1 MKLLTRRAAPFT
13 AALLATVTWAEAHP
27 GHDGHDFSWDFRHLA
42 DHPDA
47 TILCF
52 GVIGAV
58 AWVVW
63 KVTSARSEDP
73 KVSPVRIDDSRRER

>member
-1 MKLLTRRAAPFT
+1 MKLFTRRAAPFT
-13 AALLATVTWAEAHP
+13 AALVASASLAQAHP

-52 GVIGAV
+52 GVIAAV
-58 AWVVW
+58 AWFVW
-63 KVTSARSEDP
+63 KVASARAEAP
-73 KVSPVRIDDSRRER
+73 KVSPVRSDESGRER